1 MLIRTIQNNYY
12 VDEENIVL
20 ACLCLH
26 SNSSLLE
33 STHLCANESN
43 LNVATR
49 QDQINNPYSNDKQKL
64 KR

>member
-1 MLIRTIQNNYY
+1 MLIRIIQNNYH

-33 STHLCANESN
+33 STRLCANESN